1 MLLTVLEGS
10 NHLPVAAPFFGLI
23 ALIIALIGLAWVLL
37 IGASR
42 PHS

>member
-1 MLLTVLEGS
+1 MLIPLEGL
-10 NHLPVAAPFFGLI
+10 NHLPVPAPFFGLI
-23 ALIIALIGLAWVLL
+23 ALVIALIGLAWVLA

>member
-1 MLLTVLEGS
+1 MLIALEVV
-10 NHLPVAAPFFGLI
+10 NHLPVPAPFFGLI
-23 ALIIALIGLAWVLL
+23 ALIVALIGLGWVLA